1 MDTCI
6 ILKCPPK
13 VRNKT
18 KTCPAWKESFF
29 LHPDEGPGSPR
40 PPHIQARTLLSNE
53 PTRLVLSPWGI
64 ALGGAPLRKHGD
76 IGAMREAGVLTCLG
90 LSEQHFMF
98 KDSENPYSVGW
109 TSSPQGAR
117 ELRGSER
124 LLPRAHRG
132 PAACAFF
139 TADLPAYII
148 STVNSLTFSDF
159 QWENMYLLK
168 ICIF

>member
-1 MDTCI
+1 MDICI

-18 KTCPAWKESFF
+18 KNVPLGKNRFSCTQMRDLGLPGLLTYRPELCSQMSPPGWSWALGE
-29 LHPDEGPGSPR
+29 LHLEG
-40 PPHIQARTLLSNE
+40 LLSGSKG
-53 PTRLVLSPWGI
+53 TV
-64 ALGGAPLRKHGD
+64 
-76 IGAMREAGVLTCLG
+76 GAMREAGVLTCLG
-90 LSEQHFMF
+90 LSKQHFMF
-98 KDSENPYSVGW
+98 KDSENPYSVSW

-117 ELRGSER
+117 KLRGSER

-168 ICIF
+168 TRIF